1 MFATLLNI
9 LPNMSAFL
17 DKKGVNTCLKL
28 LMKSQ
33 FLEKTVSLLLRI
45 LTVRALLVNLEE
57 THVELIE
64 IVSFISTINFIEV

>member
-1 MFATLLNI
+1 
-9 LPNMSAFL
+9 
-17 DKKGVNTCLKL
+17 
-28 LMKSQ
+28 MKSQ

-64 IVSFISTINFIEV
+64 IVSFISTINFIGVKSGTVLLKQSSTVGQTNYLVIFKYQI